1 MDTEREL
8 IDTGLLS
15 AQIVDSD
22 LWVRDGSVEP
32 RLWVRLVLT
41 VPAKGQYTL
50 YSVVKCRLC
59 EEAEAEANEAK
70 SVFCRLKRHLQDEY
84 CRPAIHIPYA
94 LRTMHFA
101 ENAEARAT
109 TVIQQM

>member
-50 YSVVKCRLC
+50 YSVVKCVVCVKKQKQTRRNL
-59 EEAEAEANEAK
+59 
-70 SVFCRLKRHLQDEY
+70 Y
-84 CRPAIHIPYA
+84 
-94 LRTMHFA
+94 FA
-101 ENAEARAT
+101 
-109 TVIQQM
+109 V